1 MRSWLNVDDIERL
14 EASAR
19 TPKAHRRAAATLADW
34 ARETNRDDEVTPAD
48 LLSAAGW
55 HLDQAGDTEAAL
67 TLYRQAVA
75 AGGMTDPDAR
85 CVQHAALLAA
95 GRPDEARQVADELR
109 RSRPRIS
116 DIAAMAENFELAGD
130 LEQAHRWAAMGVN
143 RLDLDDA
150 ADTDVDYE
158 VVYLLDVRRRI
169 RQALGFPPDELDETA
184 EATR

>member
-1 MRSWLNVDDIERL
+1 M
-14 EASAR
+14 
-19 TPKAHRRAAATLADW
+19 
-34 ARETNRDDEVTPAD
+34 
-48 LLSAAGW
+48 
-55 HLDQAGDTEAAL
+55 
-67 TLYRQAVA
+67 
-75 AGGMTDPDAR
+75 
-85 CVQHAALLAA
+85 
-95 GRPDEARQVADELR
+95 ADELR

-169 RQALGFPPDELDETA
+169 RQALGFRPTSSTRLPRPPADAAASDRGGHPVRRARADSDA
-184 EATR
+184 EVRQRLEHQRALPVHQLGEHGRVPSLER